1 MERSEFASYRI
12 LLLGGKTHALTLL
25 RSILSN
31 AGVSNILQVEDTRRA
46 MELLCWENFH
56 AVFFDPSACDDFDGE
71 PFALAARRRETV
83 INPMVPIYAM
93 QERARR
99 RDVEKARDDG
109 VTDVLTTPVSPR
121 TVLAKLKAAPR
132 AFIVS
137 RNFLGPD
144 RRAAARAPWF
154 GPDRRK
160 RKAKKAKVDI
170 SHLTPI

>member
-31 AGVSNILQVEDTRRA
+31 AGVSDILQVEETRRA
-46 MELLCWENFH
+46 MELLCMEHFH
-56 AVFFDPSACDDFDGE
+56 AVFFDPRVDDFDDM
-71 PFALAARRRETV
+71 PFALAARRKEAV
-83 INPMVPIYAM
+83 LNPMMPIYAM

-99 RDVEKARDDG
+99 RDVEAARDNG

-121 TVLAKLKAAPR
+121 SVLSKLKAAPR
-132 AFIVS
+132 PFIVS

-144 RRAAARAPWF
+144 RRARERAPWF
-154 GPDRRK
+154 GDDRRK
-160 RKAKKAKVDI
+160 RRAKKAKVDV
-170 SHLTPI
+170 SQLTPI

>member
-31 AGVSNILQVEDTRRA
+31 AGISNVLQVEDTHRA
-46 MELLCWENFH
+46 LELLCWENFH
-56 AVFFDPSACDDFDGE
+56 AVFFDPAVGDFEGE
-71 PFALAARRRETV
+71 PFALAARRRESV
-83 INPMVPIYAM
+83 INPMVPIYVL

-109 VTDVLTTPVSPR
+109 VTDVLTTPMSPR

-144 RRAAARAPWF
+144 RRARERAPWF
-154 GPDRRK
+154 GADRRK
-160 RKAKKAKVDI
+160 RKARKAKVDV
-170 SHLTPI
+170 SQLTPI